1 MVSADPFGEFR
12 KGCTT
17 ALTRALKSAY
27 PKISVPPVTLEPPP
41 SPQFGELSS
50 SACFELARQVAA
62 KPIAMAERIID
73 TVDISRFPLIHSV
86 KAAGE
91 GYINFHMHL
100 ARFSSLTI
108 ESAMALDSEYGYV
121 KASRLRR
128 IIVEHTSVNP
138 ASTIHIG
145 NARNPVLGD
154 SLARILKGR
163 GHEVFRHY
171 YVDDVGRQ
179 TAIMTYG
186 YKSLGKPKPEGKADQ
201 YIAVVYA
208 VTSCI
213 VEIRRLKGGIERA
226 KERLT
231 SEEALQLQRELDD
244 WVSIAADL
252 EGRFPK
258 IFQSILKAIE
268 EDADPESQ
276 VNKLIREYEAGAK
289 EAKHLVRDVC
299 QLCLGG
305 FKETLS
311 KAEIFFDSWD
321 WESDH
326 IWSSEVGQVLER
338 LQKTPYVDRIR
349 GVLEFNAE
357 KVARNL
363 DLKKTLGLREDY
375 EIPSLTLVRADGTTL
390 YTTRDIPY
398 SLWKFTKAERVINVV
413 GMEQTLAQMQLK
425 LALYALG
432 YKEYAENLI
441 HFAHNL
447 VRLPGYKMSSRRG
460 RYVTFDEVM
469 DGAVERAYEE
479 VSKRSPQLSAEE
491 KRRIS
496 HFVGVGAVKY
506 ALVEVDP
513 MKPVVFTW
521 DRVLN
526 FEKNSAPYIQYSHAR
541 ACSILRKAAREPQ
554 NPDYSLLTDSHERDL
569 TLIVARFPEVFI
581 EAAENLRP
589 NAIADFAN
597 ALADKFNAFYTALP
611 VIKAEPPQLSDARL
625 ALVDATRI
633 VFRNC
638 LNLLGIVAPERM

>member
-1 MVSADPFGEFR
+1 MVSANPFGEFR
-12 KGCTT
+12 KRCKTT
-17 ALTRALKSAY
+17 LTRALKSSY
-27 PKISVPPVTLEPPP
+27 PKISIPPLTLETPP
-41 SPQFGELSS
+41 SPQFGDLSS
-50 SACFELARQVAA
+50 SVCFELAKQTSA
-62 KPIAMAERIID
+62 KPIAIAERIID
-73 TVDISRFPLIHSV
+73 AVDISRFPLIQSV
-86 KAAGE
+86 EAAGE
-91 GYINFHMHL
+91 GYINFHVHL

-108 ESAMALDSEYGYV
+108 ESARALNTEYGYV
-121 KASRLRR
+121 KADKLRK

-145 NARNPVLGD
+145 NARNPILGD
-154 SLARILKGR
+154 SLARILKAR
-163 GHEVFRHY
+163 GHEVFKHY

-201 YIAVVYA
+201 YIAAIYA

-213 VEIRRLKGGIERA
+213 VEIRRLKEEIEKA
-226 KERLT
+226 KERST
-231 SEEALQLQRELDD
+231 SEEVLQLQRELDD

-252 EGRFPK
+252 EGRFPE
-258 IFQSILKAIE
+258 IFQSLLKAIE
-268 EDADPESQ
+268 EDEDPESK
-276 VNKLIREYEAGAK
+276 VNQLIREYEAGEK
-289 EAKHLVRDVC
+289 EAKQLVRDVC

-305 FKETLS
+305 FKETLG
-311 KAEIFFDSWD
+311 KGEIFFDSWD

-326 IWSSEVGQVLER
+326 IWSSDVKSVLEK
-338 LQKTPYVDRIR
+338 LQKTPYVDRVG

-363 DLKKTLGLREDY
+363 DLKGKLGLREDY

-398 SLWKFTKAERVINVV
+398 SLWKFKKAERVINVI
-413 GMEQTLAQMQLK
+413 GMEQTLAQLQLK

-441 HFAHNL
+441 HFVYNL

-469 DGAVERAYEE
+469 NGAVERAYEE

-496 HFVGVGAVKY
+496 KFVGIGAVKY

-521 DRVLN
+521 DRVLD

-541 ACSILRKAAREPQ
+541 ACSIFRKAARAPE
-554 NPDYSLLTDSHERDL
+554 NPDYSLLRDSHERNL
-569 TLIVARFPEVFI
+569 VIMVSQLPEIFVNT
-581 EAAENLRP
+581 AENLRP
-589 NAIADFAN
+589 NTIADFAN

-611 VIKAEPPQLSDARL
+611 VLRAEPPELSDSRL